1 MSRWTHVA
9 ALFRLDSFYKIT
21 DEEIKKIFGKEVTW
35 KQLVSY
41 DERDNEKTLPMGS
54 EGTLEIS
61 IWHNPDEGCIASTSV
76 SVFGDLR
83 DYGGEDIEELKEW
96 FNECC
101 NNEFR
106 VRQAVIQIIDEYA
119 DKPLILQYGE

>member
-1 MSRWTHVA
+1 MSRWTHIA
-9 ALFRLDSFYKIT
+9 AIFRLDSFDRIS
-21 DEEIKKIFGKEVTW
+21 DEEIRKIFGKEVTW
-35 KQLVSY
+35 KQLISY
-41 DERDNEKTLPMGS
+41 NERDNEKTLPMGS
-54 EGTLEIS
+54 EGTLQMN
-61 IWHNPDEGCIASTSV
+61 IWHNPDKGCIASTSV

-83 DYGGEDIEELKEW
+83 DYGGEDIEKLKEW
-96 FNECC
+96 FNGCC